1 MAHDRLSDARLIAPP
16 MPCVPAELP
25 ALAGETLA
33 RVVEDFGPPS
43 CFAFIVEVNGAPV
56 LRADWSREIAPG
68 DTIVAIP
75 LPRGGGDGKSILG
88 IVAMIALAAFAP
100 WAGGALAG
108 ALGLSST
115 GLVAGAI
122 GSAILA
128 GGGILINTLLAPKP
142 AATAAA
148 QLEAS
153 PTYSTRA
160 QGNQARL
167 FSVIPV
173 QYGEHVMV
181 PDYVSDPY
189 QEFQGND
196 QYLHLLFGRGLGR
209 SEVAQV
215 RIGETVVWQ
224 SGTGFTGALDDIEI
238 AFYDPGEQV
247 GLFPVQVETSSEVGG
262 QLLADINWIGPFAAV
277 PAGETSQRLAVD
289 VVLPE
294 GCYELTDSGSQVSAT
309 VALRFE
315 YREIDDLGAPVGAG
329 TWAVLADET
338 ITLTTPTPQRF
349 TWSLD
354 VPAGRYEVRAQRTN
368 AWSASDRR
376 FDRSEWAGLR
386 AYLDGPQAFDDLS
399 TMAVRV
405 RANEQLT
412 SQSSR
417 QFSIVQTRILPVWTG
432 SAWEEQ
438 PTRSIA
444 WAAVDIARNPV
455 YGAGLADSRI
465 DLATFAAYDAFWNG
479 RGDTFNGVFDTR
491 TTRFEAINTVLGAGR
506 ASVQFLGNRIS
517 LVRDEPRAL
526 AAQVFTDR
534 NIARGSLEVDYA
546 LQKSDAADDVI
557 VEYMDR
563 TSWKQAEVRCT
574 IAESASEAPARVRL
588 IGPTD
593 RGQAWREGIHLAA
606 DNFFRRTK
614 ATFRAELE
622 GRLLK
627 RGDVVLVQS
636 EMPQTWGEAGVVRGI
651 AGDDLTLSREP
662 STDPLNTYLR
672 VRRRDG
678 GEWGPC
684 KITWTPGATV
694 VTLDAADRAAA
705 EAEFGALEPHLVD
718 DGDEAAT
725 YLLGEGTDYAFRGIL
740 VNMVPDGTGAQIELV
755 IDDPAVHAADQGLSV
770 PAAPQPGFLP
780 PSAGAPAI
788 TAMSVHREISV
799 TESLVTVSAR
809 HPAGAVSF
817 RAQVSYDGNAWTPV
831 YEGAVPAFSASVRRE
846 AFYVRMQ
853 AVGDLPGPW
862 RVELV
867 TAAPEEVRFPTNA
880 PIRATE
886 LYDAA
891 SETLKSAGDTISDLS
906 TSILEQLNR
915 IATEEDR
922 RGRETDLMIRET
934 DAARASFIEVRE
946 LVTTSNSALATS
958 IEGVEASVGE
968 VSAGG
973 FYRLQASV
981 GPLPGDVSAEFAVAL
996 NAGTEGTPDW
1006 QTAGLALQILSGG
1019 LGSRAVFNVDQ
1030 FVVTDGTDTGA
1041 PFVFQDGAL
1050 YVKSAVIPNLS
1061 AGIITAGVLQS
1072 ANGKVQFDLD
1082 NGVLRVTA

>member
-1 MAHDRLSDARLIAPP
+1 MSRASRSISSPSRSRLRRKSVGSCWRTAH
-16 MPCVPAELP
+16 
-25 ALAGETLA
+25 
-33 RVVEDFGPPS
+33 
-43 CFAFIVEVNGAPV
+43 
-56 LRADWSREIAPG
+56 
-68 DTIVAIP
+68 
-75 LPRGGGDGKSILG
+75 
-88 IVAMIALAAFAP
+88 
-100 WAGGALAG
+100 
-108 ALGLSST
+108 
-115 GLVAGAI
+115 
-122 GSAILA
+122 
-128 GGGILINTLLAPKP
+128 
-142 AATAAA
+142 
-148 QLEAS
+148 
-153 PTYSTRA
+153 
-160 QGNQARL
+160 
-167 FSVIPV
+167 
-173 QYGEHVMV
+173 
-181 PDYVSDPY
+181 
-189 QEFQGND
+189 
-196 QYLHLLFGRGLGR
+196 
-209 SEVAQV
+209 
-215 RIGETVVWQ
+215 
-224 SGTGFTGALDDIEI
+224 
-238 AFYDPGEQV
+238 
-247 GLFPVQVETSSEVGG
+247 
-262 QLLADINWIGPFAAV
+262 WIGPFAAV

-349 TWSLD
+349 TWSLA

-465 DLATFAAYDAFWNG
+465 DLAIFAAYDAFWAG

-491 TTRFEAINTVLGAGR
+491 TTRFEAINTVLAAGR

-651 AGDDLTLSREP
+651 AGDDLSLSKEP
-662 STDPLNTYLR
+662 STDPANTYLR
-672 VRRRDG
+672 VRRCDG

-684 KITWTPGATV
+684 KIAWTPGAAV

-718 DGDEAAT
+718 DGDEAPT

-788 TAMSVHREISV
+788 DAMSVHREISV

-867 TAAPEEVRFPTNA
+867 AAAPEEVRFPTNA

-886 LYDAA
+886 LFDAA
-891 SETLKSAGDTISDLS
+891 TERAQSAGEIFDGTEASF
-906 TSILEQLNR
+906 LEQINR
-915 IATEEDR
+915 IVTEVETAGRQVDR
-922 RGRETDLMIRET
+922 QERSSEN
-934 DAARASFIEVRE
+934 ARAAVTDVRQAVVTESGARAEAITAIEAAFNGFSANGFVRFA
-946 LVTTSNSALATS
+946 VNASALPA
-958 IEGVEASVGE
+958 GVV
-968 VSAGG
+968 
-973 FYRLQASV
+973 
-981 GPLPGDVSAEFAVAL
+981 AEYLVQL
-996 NAGTEGTPDW
+996 NAGTEGSPDW
-1006 QTAGLALQILSGG
+1006 TSAGFALQILDDLS
-1019 LGSRAVFNVDQ
+1019 SRMVFKVDQ
-1030 FVVTDGTDTGA
+1030 YLITDGTDTGQ
-1041 PFVFQDGAL
+1041 PFLFQDGTL
-1050 YVKSAVIPNLS
+1050 YVNSAAIPDLVADKIKAGTITSEDGASWWKLS
-1061 AGIITAGVLQS
+1061 TPSEFVFEI
-1072 ANGKVQFDLD
+1072 
-1082 NGVLRVTA
+1082 

>member
-1 MAHDRLSDARLIAPP
+1 MAHDRLSDARLIAPT

-25 ALAGETLA
+25 ALQGQTLA
-33 RVVEDFGPPS
+33 RVVKEFGPPS
-43 CFAFIVEVNGAPV
+43 CVAFIVEVNGAPV

-68 DTIVAIP
+68 DMIVAIP

-196 QYLHLLFGRGLGR
+196 QFLHLLFGRGLGR

-215 RIGETVVWQ
+215 RIGETVVWEA
-224 SGTGFTGALDDIEI
+224 GTGFTGALADIEI
-238 AFYDPGEQV
+238 AFYEPGEQV
-247 GLFPVQVETSSEVGG
+247 DLFPVQVETSSEVGG

-465 DLATFAAYDAFWNG
+465 DLATFAAYDAFWAG

-491 TTRFEAINTVLGAGR
+491 TTRFEAINTVLAAGR

-651 AGDDLTLSREP
+651 AGDDLTLSKEP

-684 KITWTPGATV
+684 KITWTHGSAV
-694 VTLDAADRAAA
+694 VTLDPIDRAAV
-705 EAEFGALEPHLVD
+705 EAEFGPIEPHLVD
-718 DGDEAAT
+718 DGDEEPT

-788 TAMSVHREISV
+788 DAMSVHREISV

-867 TAAPEEVRFPTNA
+867 AAAPEEVRFPTNA

-886 LYDAA
+886 LFDAA
-891 SETLKSAGDTISDLS
+891 TERAQSAGEIFDGTEASF
-906 TSILEQLNR
+906 LEQINR
-915 IATEEDR
+915 IVTEVETAGRQVDR
-922 RGRETDLMIRET
+922 QERSSEN
-934 DAARASFIEVRE
+934 ARAAVTDVRQAVVTESGARAEAITAIEAAFNGFSANGFVR
-946 LVTTSNSALATS
+946 
-958 IEGVEASVGE
+958 
-968 VSAGG
+968 
-973 FYRLQASV
+973 
-981 GPLPGDVSAEFAVAL
+981 FAVNAGALPAGVVAEYLVQL
-996 NAGTEGTPDW
+996 NAGTEGSPDW
-1006 QTAGLALQILSGG
+1006 TSAGFALQILDDLS
-1019 LGSRAVFNVDQ
+1019 SRMVFKVDQ
-1030 FVVTDGTDTGA
+1030 YLITDGTDTGQ
-1041 PFVFQDGAL
+1041 PFLFQDGTL
-1050 YVKSAVIPNLS
+1050 YVNSAAIPDLVADKIKAGTITSEDGASWWKLS
-1061 AGIITAGVLQS
+1061 TPSEFVFEI
-1072 ANGKVQFDLD
+1072 
-1082 NGVLRVTA
+1082 